1 MQGLISA
8 KRRIDKGVEWL
19 CAILLVVMAALAV
32 CQAAAPRFFS
42 GSSAYAEALS
52 RFLFVWM
59 IMYGSAY
66 VFSLKERLDAALL
79 GTRLRGAALLAA
91 ELFTGLCLLLFASV
105 ALVYGGYVIAAQT
118 ASDNLGIPPAVLYS
132 AIPVSGAL
140 ILFYA
145 VYSAAAALD
154 RFKKGKPEHTV

>member
-1 MQGLISA
+1 MGGLIAA
-8 KRRIDKGVEWL
+8 KRRIDKVVEWL
-19 CAILLVVMAALAV
+19 CVILLAVMAGLAV

-42 GSSAYAEALS
+42 GSAACAEVLP
-52 RFLFVWM
+52 RFLFVWI

-66 VFSLKERLDAALL
+66 VFSLKERLDTALL
-79 GTRLRGAALLAA
+79 GGRLRGAALLAA
-91 ELFTGLCLLLFASV
+91 ELLTGLSLLLFAGV

-118 ASDNLGIPPAVLYS
+118 ASAGLNIPPAVLYS

-145 VYSAAAALD
+145 VYGAAAALD
-154 RFKKGKPEHTV
+154 RFKKGRSEHTV